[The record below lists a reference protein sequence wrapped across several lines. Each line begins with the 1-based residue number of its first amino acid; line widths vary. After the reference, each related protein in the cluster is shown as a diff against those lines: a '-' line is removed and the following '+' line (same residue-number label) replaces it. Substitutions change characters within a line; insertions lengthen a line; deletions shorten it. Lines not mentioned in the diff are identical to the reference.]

1 MPRTLPASLLVLALS
16 LATAQAQAPDTPV
29 TPAANPAARPPAAPR
44 TPRPPQPSALWYPPP
59 APLIGPVT
67 YTCGPAKPG
76 EVSLASGAQLFDP
89 LAGFDLKTTAT
100 IANGICSSAKP
111 FFFSFAVPEGNY
123 RITLDLGGKQA
134 SVTTV
139 RAEARRLT
147 LEKVAI
153 PAGHSVTKIIDINVR
168 VPEYIAADG
177 SPSAVR
183 LKPREIA
190 NLNWDQKLTLEFN
203 GTNPSFHSL
212 TIQPI
217 VNEPVVYLAGDSTMV
232 DQDSNPWASW
242 GQQLPRFFLPGIIIA
257 NEAESGET
265 SASFKGEL
273 RMAKVLSIIKPGDW
287 FFMQF
292 NHNDQKPGAVS
303 LEQYKALLTEFVD
316 EVRYK
321 GATPVIVTAQ
331 HRLTFDDTGHI
342 SNSLGDYPQAARD
355 VAAATHTALIDL
367 TAMSKEMFDAMGP
380 GPDGAVR
387 AFMHFPANTF
397 PGQNQA
403 YADNTHFNN
412 YGAYELARC
421 IVHGIRQ
428 DKLPI
433 AKFLD
438 PSVPDMDPAKFDPF
452 PTFSLPDTPSLR
464 KEDVT
469 KIPQT

>member
-1 MPRTLPASLLVLALS
+1 MPRALPTSLLILALTLPAAR
-16 LATAQAQAPDTPV
+16 AQTAPETPT
-29 TPAANPAARPPAAPR
+29 TPAPRSPAAPR
-44 TPRPPQPSALWYPPP
+44 APRPPQPSPLWYPPP
-59 APLIGPVT
+59 APLTGPVT

-76 EVSLASGAQLFDP
+76 EVSLASGAQLYDP
-89 LAGFDLKTTAT
+89 LAGFDLHTAAT
-100 IANGICSSAKP
+100 IANGVCSSTKP

-123 RITLDLGGKQA
+123 RVTLDLGGKQS
-134 SVTTV
+134 SVITV
-139 RAEARRLT
+139 RAEARRLM

-177 SPSAVR
+177 TLSAVR

-217 VNEPVVYLAGDSTMV
+217 TNEPVVYLAGDSTMV

-303 LEQYKALLTEFVD
+303 LDQYKALLTEFVD

-355 VAAATHTALIDL
+355 VGAATHTALIDL

-438 PSVPDMDPAKFDPF
+438 PAVPDMDPAKFDPF